1 MKKFENIKQLDF
13 LVSFKLIFEIVNIGL
28 NLGMTK
34 KLLKCDFL
42 KVQMHLSYLN
52 NAGSNDCP
60 VSSK

>member
-1 MKKFENIKQLDF
+1 M
-13 LVSFKLIFEIVNIGL
+13 NIGL

-34 KLLKCDFL
+34 RTFKMQFFKSSDALSE
-42 KVQMHLSYLN
+42 MHMSYLN

>member
-1 MKKFENIKQLDF
+1 MKKFENIKRLDF

-42 KVQMHLSYLN
+42 KVQML
-52 NAGSNDCP
+52 
-60 VSSK
+60 

>member
-52 NAGSNDCP
+52 NVGSNDCP